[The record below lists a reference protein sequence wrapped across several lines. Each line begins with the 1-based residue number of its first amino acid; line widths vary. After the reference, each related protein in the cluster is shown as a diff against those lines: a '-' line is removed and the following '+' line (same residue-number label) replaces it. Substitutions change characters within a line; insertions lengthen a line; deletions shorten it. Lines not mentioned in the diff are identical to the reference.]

1 MRMCS
6 HVNESEGLLPDCWC
20 SVSMKVGV
28 KPTKVEVI
36 AACTTTYYLIN
47 LCYESDGRVTRQMDC
62 E

>member
-1 MRMCS
+1 MPMCS
-6 HVNESEGLLPDCWC
+6 YENESEGLLPDCWC

-36 AACTTTYYLIN
+36 AASIATYYLIN
-47 LCYESDGRVTRQMDC
+47 LWYESDGSVTRQTDC

>member
-1 MRMCS
+1 MPMCS

-20 SVSMKVGV
+20 SVSMKVRV

-36 AACTTTYYLIN
+36 AACTATYYLIN
-47 LCYESDGRVTRQMDC
+47 LCYESDGRVTRQTDC